1 MNWKPAKYAKKNNY
15 KNFLKNVTLVCV
27 DCANYGDAISAIRKS
42 MEQCDFASVK
52 FITDVKLNLDG
63 IEVIKIDKIKSKI
76 EYSEFLI
83 KRLNKYFDTSHVL
96 IIQHDGYV
104 LDGNAWNKEFL
115 NYDYVGAPWLFPD
128 HRNVGNGGFSL
139 RSKKLQ
145 KALAEDDFIQMYDPE
160 DEVIGRLYRQYLEK
174 NHGVKFP
181 SEKLA
186 DTFSFELRVPTQS
199 TFGFHGHFHKPFQK
213 LVRIKRTA
221 AMGDVIMVEPVLEYF
236 YRKGYRVVLDTLPQF
251 YLLFIHHY
259 FKVYRPEEI
268 DNRVWENAEYE
279 TYNLDMSYES
289 KPDVLRLKTYYE
301 FCGINDGKLRN
312 PKLSL
317 AFETKAN
324 RLFPKYCVIH
334 LENKSQTGR
343 NVKNIS
349 WEMVTDEL
357 KKQGYLVLQV
367 GMDESVNIKGAEKIK
382 TLSEN
387 FLAYVIAGAD
397 LFIGIDSGPAH
408 IASGFDIPS
417 ILFFGNVDPNI
428 AYPDLSNKYIMTN
441 HGKGKRICD
450 KPYCWH
456 TVVGGVVG
464 TPCYI
469 NEELP
474 PCTIFDTNELLTAI
488 KNKSW
493 SKQPK

>member
-1 MNWKPAKYAKKNNY
+1 MSWKTASNKKSSRVY
-15 KNFLKNVTLVCV
+15 LKDVTLVCI
-27 DCANYGDAISAIRKS
+27 DCVNHGEAISAIRKS
-42 MEQCDFASVK
+42 MEQCDFAKVK
-52 FITDVKLNLDG
+52 FITDVKIKLDG
-63 IEVIKIDKIKSKI
+63 IEVILINKLKSKV

-83 KRLNKYFDTSHVL
+83 KKLNNFFDTRYVL
-96 IIQHDGYV
+96 VIQYDGYV
-104 LDGNAWNKEFL
+104 LNADCWDEEFL
-115 NYDYVGAPWLFPD
+115 KYDYIGAPWLYPD
-128 HRNVGNGGFSL
+128 NRNVGNGGFSL

-145 KALAEDDFIQMYDPE
+145 KILAEDSFIKMSDPE
-160 DEVIGRLYRQYLEK
+160 DEVIGRFYREYLEK
-174 NHGVKFP
+174 EYDIKFP
-181 SEKLA
+181 SVKLA
-186 DTFSFELRVPTQS
+186 DKFSFELRTPFAK
-199 TFGFHGHFHKPFQK
+199 TFGFHGKFHKPFQK
-213 LVRIKRTA
+213 IVRIKRTA

-236 YRKGYRVVLDTLPQF
+236 HRKGYRVVLETLPQF

-268 DNRVWENAEYE
+268 QQHVWDNAEYE
-279 TYNLDMSYES
+279 YYNLDMSYES

-301 FCGINDGKLRN
+301 FCGIKDGKLRN
-312 PKLSL
+312 PKLNL
-317 AFETKAN
+317 AFDAKAN
-324 RLFPKYCVIH
+324 KLFPKYCVIH

-349 WEMVTDEL
+349 WEMVTNEL
-357 KKQGYLVLQV
+357 KKHGYLVLQV

-417 ILFFGNVDPNI
+417 VLFFGNVDPNV

-441 HGKGKRICD
+441 HGKGKNVCD

-469 NEELP
+469 NEQLP
-474 PCTIFDTNELLTAI
+474 PCTIFDTNELI
-488 KNKSW
+488 QSINKLIY
-493 SKQPK
+493 KK